1 MQRIPYR
8 KGSPG
13 RLQGIAQL
21 LVGRSSARKFEKKY
35 LAVRFVQPAR
45 TARIVTYLEA
55 IEAAGTD
62 EGVEDIV
69 WFRHQTM
76 AIIGM
81 PIVMS
86 KIFWQK
92 VVTMMDVML
101 GMKLR
106 ESLSLIMTEMKVQA
120 VRMMI

>member
-1 MQRIPYR
+1 M
-8 KGSPG
+8 
-13 RLQGIAQL
+13 
-21 LVGRSSARKFEKKY
+21 KKC

-62 EGVEDIV
+62 EGVENIV
-69 WFRHQTM
+69 WFRDQTM

>member
-1 MQRIPYR
+1 
-8 KGSPG
+8 
-13 RLQGIAQL
+13 
-21 LVGRSSARKFEKKY
+21 
-35 LAVRFVQPAR
+35 
-45 TARIVTYLEA
+45 
-55 IEAAGTD
+55 
-62 EGVEDIV
+62 
-69 WFRHQTM
+69 M